1 MRTLAVIAAR
11 AGSKGLPKK
20 NIRTIAGLPLIA
32 HAMECAKRV
41 PSIMR
46 TIVSTDGDEIA
57 NVARDHGGD
66 VPFLRPPELATDTA
80 SIIDVLQYTL
90 ARIERE
96 ESSHYDALMLLEPTS
111 PGRLPEDLS
120 AAIALLQAN
129 PDADGVVGCSEPMA
143 HPFWTTVVEKEG
155 FMASAL
161 PQFDNVIRR
170 QELPRC
176 LRINGGVYVWRT
188 GFLRTCPRDWKVG
201 RYKVL
206 ETPEER
212 AFSIDTLFEF
222 EIARLAIESGL
233 VKLPW
238 LDTRSPMA
246 S

>member
-11 AGSKGLPKK
+11 AGSKGLPGK
-20 NIRTIAGLPLIA
+20 NIRPIGGLPLIT
-32 HAMECAKRV
+32 HALECAKRV
-41 PSIMR
+41 PAIMR
-46 TIVSTDGDEIA
+46 TIVSTDGDDIA
-57 NVARDHGGD
+57 RVARDHGGD
-66 VPFLRPPELATDTA
+66 VPFLRPLELATDTA

-90 ARIERE
+90 ARIEGE

-120 AAIALLQAN
+120 RAIALLQSSA
-129 PDADGVVGCSEPMA
+129 DADGVVGCSEPMA
-143 HPFWTTVVEKEG
+143 HPFWTTVIEKDG
-155 FMASAL
+155 MMASAL

-170 QELPRC
+170 QQLPRC
-176 LRINGGVYVWRT
+176 LRINGGVYIWRT
-188 GFLRTCPRDWKVG
+188 EFLRTCPRDWKFG

-222 EIARLAIESGL
+222 EVARLAIEHGL

-238 LDTRSPMA
+238 LQSPSA
-246 S
+246 